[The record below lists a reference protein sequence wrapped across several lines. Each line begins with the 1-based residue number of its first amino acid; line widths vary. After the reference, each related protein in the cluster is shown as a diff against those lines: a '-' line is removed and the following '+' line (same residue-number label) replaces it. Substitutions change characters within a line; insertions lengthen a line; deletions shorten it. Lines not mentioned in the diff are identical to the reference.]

1 MHTGLLFCFI
11 VFLEIVALYSIKEYT
26 IHKNYFLPILAF
38 FSYGIIPFI
47 IYFILVNGN
56 NISIVNVAWNILS
69 ILYGI
74 FIGFILFKEHITTLQ
89 WLGIFLGTISMI
101 FMFYENSV

>member
-1 MHTGLLFCFI
+1 MYTGILFLII
-11 VFLEIVALYSIKEYT
+11 VILEIIALYSIKQYT
-26 IHKNYFLPILAF
+26 IYKNCFLPILAF

-74 FIGFILFKEHITTLQ
+74 FIGFLLFKEHISSLQ
-89 WLGIFLGTISMI
+89 WCGIILGTFSIV
-101 FMFYENSV
+101 FMFKN

>member
-1 MHTGLLFCFI
+1 MHTGLLFCLI
-11 VFLEIVALYSIKEYT
+11 VFLEIVALFSIKEYT
-26 IHKNYFLPILAF
+26 IHKNYFLPLLAF

-74 FIGFILFKEHITTLQ
+74 FIGFILFKEHITKLQ
-89 WLGIFLGTISMI
+89 WIGIILGTFSL
-101 FMFYENSV
+101 FLLFYENDV